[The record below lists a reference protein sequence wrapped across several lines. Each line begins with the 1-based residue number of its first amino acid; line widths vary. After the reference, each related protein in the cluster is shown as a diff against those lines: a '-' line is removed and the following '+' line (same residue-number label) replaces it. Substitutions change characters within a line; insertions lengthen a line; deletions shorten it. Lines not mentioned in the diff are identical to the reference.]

1 MGKEAV
7 VKKAKKKADNG
18 KKHWKAQKIKEI
30 KYARETNLK
39 FYVKNYSKKK
49 LFWKFW
55 FWKFFDA

>member
-7 VKKAKKKADNG
+7 VKKAKKKADNA

-39 FYVKNYSKKK
+39 FYV
-49 LFWKFW
+49 
-55 FWKFFDA
+55 